1 MKTRIKEL
9 FREAE
14 DNDEDKNV
22 SIALMF
28 AIAVFHGMRDVVL
41 ALLNEGARVNDK
53 YGDGLTA
60 LMIVAKKGHSSISLD
75 LLDKGAK
82 INARDIYGRTA
93 LMIAC
98 KNGHYRVAEE
108 LITNDAFINAK
119 DYTGRTAFG
128 HAANNEIEELL
139 IKAGAKK

>member
-1 MKTRIKEL
+1 MEKNIKKL

-28 AIAVFHGMRDVVL
+28 AIAVFHGMGDVVS
-41 ALLNEGARVNDK
+41 ALLNEGAKVNDK
-53 YGDGLTA
+53 YDNGMTA